1 VRLFEHPD
9 FEDAIKAAENYFA
22 HQGLTAQFIEK
33 DYYVTEALRIVALQ
47 YPTQVIFK
55 GGTSLSKGW
64 KLIERFSEDIDLFLN
79 RDAFNP
85 HLSNNGIDR
94 TFKTIQDYLLNG
106 DLKLQI
112 LTGLGSSSKGI
123 SRNSYFSYTQ
133 RFSGNQA
140 IANRVLLEMGIRSG
154 TYPTENIL
162 LSSYLGQFLQETRQ
176 GLEAEDEKPFS
187 MQLLHFR
194 RTFVEKLFAIHSK
207 VIAYEIKS
215 EPIGNYARHYYDLFY
230 LAQKPEVK
238 LMLENGEYQ
247 NIKDNCHQI
256 SLSHFG
262 DNYYKPENLTFSKS
276 KAFFPTQELRKTIIN
291 EYEKQC
297 RNLCYAEYPKWQEIE
312 SCFNELRN
320 LL

>member
-1 VRLFEHPD
+1 M
-9 FEDAIKAAENYFA
+9 
-22 HQGLTAQFIEK
+22 
-33 DYYVTEALRIVALQ
+33 
-47 YPTQVIFK
+47 
-55 GGTSLSKGW
+55 
-64 KLIERFSEDIDLFLN
+64 FLN

-85 HLSNNGIDR
+85 RLSTNRIDE
-94 TFKTIQDYLLNG
+94 TFKIIQNSLLNG
-106 DLKLQI
+106 NLKLQI
-112 LTGLGSSSKGI
+112 LTKLGSSSKGI
-123 SRNSYFSYTQ
+123 SRNSYFSYIQ

-162 LSSYLGQFLQETRQ
+162 LSSYLGQFLQETQQ
-176 GLEAEDEKPFS
+176 GLETEDEKPFS

-207 VIAYEIKS
+207 IMACETKS

-238 LMLENGEYQ
+238 LMLESEEYQ

-256 SLSHFG
+256 SQLHFG
-262 DNYYKPENLTFSKS
+262 DNYYKPENITFSKS
-276 KAFFPTQELRKTIIN
+276 KALFPTKELRQTIIS

-297 RNLCYAEYPKWQEIE
+297 RNLCYAEYPTWQEIE